1 MHLRCDYGRLVAALL
16 LGLAAFTSIAVASP
30 APLRPVDG
38 SYTIAQRWAAYKDRY
53 PGIALPDMTFQA
65 GQQVLFDR
73 LYKKD
78 GNRELHIDV
87 FLPVGANRRQG
98 ILLIHGGGWRSGDK
112 SHFYALANRLA
123 QRGYA
128 VFLPEYR
135 LSAESPYPT
144 GLIDINDAIVWV
156 KAHAE
161 DFGIDARHLALGGAS
176 SGGQMASLLAYSE
189 GEALYKSNPKD
200 DTRVNA
206 LIDLDG
212 VLDFTSPLALRYENA
227 AGPQSAAALWLGGSW
242 DQAPQRW
249 REASALTHL
258 NAAAPP
264 TLIISS
270 GLTRFT
276 AGREAVEA
284 RLKNFGIACSFYS
297 FENAPHDVWLFEPW
311 LDPIVEKVD
320 AFLQKEAR

>member
-1 MHLRCDYGRLVAALL
+1 MRSRSKYRRRLAAAL
-16 LGLAAFTSIAVASP
+16 LGLAVCASCAVASP

-53 PGIALPDMTFQA
+53 PGIALPDMRFEA
-65 GQQVLFDR
+65 GQQILFDR

-78 GNRELHIDV
+78 GGRELHIDV
-87 FLPVGANRRQG
+87 FLPVGMKRRQG
-98 ILLIHGGGWRSGDK
+98 VLLVHGGGWRSGDK

-161 DFGIDARHLALGGAS
+161 AFGFDARRLALGGAS
-176 SGGQMASLLAYSE
+176 SGGQMASLLAYSQT
-189 GEALYKSNPKD
+189 EALYKSNPSD

-212 VLDFTSPLALRYENA
+212 VLDFTSPLALTYENA
-227 AGPQSAAALWLGGSW
+227 AGPESAAALWLGGSW
-242 DQAPQRW
+242 EQAPQRW

-258 NAAAPP
+258 NASAPP

-276 AGREAVEA
+276 AGREAVEM
-284 RLKNFGIACSFYS
+284 RLKGCGVPYSFYS

-311 LDPIVEKVD
+311 LDPIVERMD
-320 AFLQKEAR
+320 AFLKKEAR